1 MNHLIL
7 FGCVLM
13 LLLIIISLLSTSR
26 IERFTI
32 FPNDILKNV
41 EINKNDDDDDVVQK
55 KQKYNFFD
63 LLNRR
68 KRRIIR
74 ALFKRKRPQRCAVPP
89 GPKVLKTNK
98 ISSDNDQL
106 FLVSPLNVNGN
117 LDANSLQL
125 QSKKMLQYDAND
137 NTFLIG

>member
-1 MNHLIL
+1 
-7 FGCVLM
+7 M
-13 LLLIIISLLSTSR
+13 LLLIIISLLSTSH
-26 IERFTI
+26 IEHLTVFSH
-32 FPNDILKNV
+32 NILKNIQ
-41 EINKNDDDDDVVQK
+41 INEDDDDDDDVQQK
-55 KQKYNFFD
+55 KKYNFFD
-63 LLNRR
+63 LLNKR
-68 KRRIIR
+68 KRRISR
-74 ALFKRKRPQRCAVPP
+74 ALFKRKSPKRCVVPP
-89 GPKVLKTNK
+89 GPKVLRTNK